1 MIRHP
6 TEKLILKSGF
16 WMFLV
21 KILLV
26 FSWFLRLIFSE
37 LNNIGTNWIFFS
49 PLCTIPPNGN
59 SNLVFLTSNLLQQW
73 QHKLFDLTGNHFWSF
88 WSLAALS
95 RGVRHN
101 LQTPHKECVW
111 RRSQSSQLCSYEV
124 KPIASWWMARRFK
137 LIVRLRSFVNFPFF
151 NQPAAFAEL
160 QNVQKFK
167 ICTYI
172 G

>member
-37 LNNIGTNWIFFS
+37 LNNIGTNWIFFN
-49 PLCTIPPNGN
+49 PLCTIPPNRN

-73 QHKLFDLTGNHFWSF
+73 QHKLCVLTGNHFWS
-88 WSLAALS
+88 LAA
-95 RGVRHN
+95 RRQHYQGVLDIICKLHTKNVFEEDLKALNCTLMR
-101 LQTPHKECVW
+101 L
-111 RRSQSSQLCSYEV
+111 
-124 KPIASWWMARRFK
+124 KPIKSWWMARRFK

-151 NQPAAFAEL
+151 YQPAAFEEL
-160 QNVQKFK
+160 QNVQKF
-167 ICTYI
+167 TQT
-172 G
+172 

>member
-37 LNNIGTNWIFFS
+37 LNNIGTNWIFFRL
-49 PLCTIPPNGN
+49 LCTIPPNGN

-73 QHKLFDLTGNHFWSF
+73 QHQLFDVGRQPILVVLVVGGQT
-88 WSLAALS
+88 AALS
-95 RGVRHN
+95 GGVRHN
-101 LQTPHKECVW
+101 LQTPHKERVW
-111 RRSQSSQLCSYEV
+111 RRSQSSQLYSYEV
-124 KPIASWWMARRFK
+124 KTN
-137 LIVRLRSFVNFPFF
+137 L
-151 NQPAAFAEL
+151 EL
-160 QNVQKFK
+160 MN
-167 ICTYI
+167 

>member
-37 LNNIGTNWIFFS
+37 LNNIGTNWIFFN

-73 QHKLFDLTGNHFWSF
+73 QHKLCVLTGNHFWS
-88 WSLAALS
+88 LAARRQHYQGVLDIICKLHTKNVFEEDLKALNCTLMRLNQFRVDEWLS
-95 RGVRHN
+95 
-101 LQTPHKECVW
+101 
-111 RRSQSSQLCSYEV
+111 
-124 KPIASWWMARRFK
+124 ASNWLYDWD
-137 LIVRLRSFVNFPFF
+137 LL
-151 NQPAAFAEL
+151 
-160 QNVQKFK
+160 
-167 ICTYI
+167 
-172 G
+172 

>member
-21 KILLV
+21 KLLLV

-88 WSLAALS
+88 WSLAA
-95 RGVRHN
+95 
-101 LQTPHKECVW
+101 
-111 RRSQSSQLCSYEV
+111 RRQDYQEV
-124 KPIASWWMARRFK
+124 LDIICKLHTKNVFEEDLKALNCALMRLNQFRVDEWLGASNWLFDWD
-137 LIVRLRSFVNFPFF
+137 LL
-151 NQPAAFAEL
+151 
-160 QNVQKFK
+160 
-167 ICTYI
+167 
-172 G
+172 